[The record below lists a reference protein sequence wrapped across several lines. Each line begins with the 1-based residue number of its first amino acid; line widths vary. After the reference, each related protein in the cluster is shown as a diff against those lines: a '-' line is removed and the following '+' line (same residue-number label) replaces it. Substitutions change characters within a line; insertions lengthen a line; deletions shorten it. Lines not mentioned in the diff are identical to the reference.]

1 MSIPDPDRRDRGPRS
16 GEPPAA
22 AAGEPSSMADVA
34 DRAGVSVSTVSR
46 ALRGSGLVSPE
57 TTARVL
63 AAADDLAFAVSRTA
77 SGLATGRLNRI
88 AVLVGGT
95 LASWFNG
102 SILDAIYDALH
113 AADHELSIFRIR
125 DQTERDDFFTT
136 LPARRNAD
144 AMIVASFALAGE
156 ERQRL
161 RELGMPLVYLNQRVP
176 DAPSVSI
183 DDVAAARTGTR
194 HLLNLGHRRLAFV
207 RAQNATGFVYSAQD
221 RLDGFLA
228 ELAASGLS
236 GEPPVVLTAPSVTGG
251 QEVVSAVLASERPPT
266 ALVTDSDELAFS
278 VLGAM
283 VRVGLRAPEDLSVLG
298 FDGHAMADRFELS
311 TLAQPVEYLGTLAA
325 TMALTLAGGGTPD
338 RPVVVAPTRLVLRG
352 TTGRVP
358 PLSPLPAETSPA
370 APRSPGPAH

>member
-1 MSIPDPDRRDRGPRS
+1 
-16 GEPPAA
+16 
-22 AAGEPSSMADVA
+22 MAEVA
-34 DRAGVSVSTVSR
+34 ERAGVSVSTVSR
-46 ALRGSGLVSPE
+46 ALRGSPLVSPE

-63 AAADDLAFAVSRTA
+63 AAAQELSFAVSRAA

-88 AVLVGGT
+88 AVLVGGPV
-95 LASWFNG
+95 ASWFNG

-113 AADHELSIFRIR
+113 AADYELSIFRIR
-125 DQTERDDFFTT
+125 DQAERDEFFTA

-144 AMIVASFALAGE
+144 ALIVASFALTPGE
-156 ERQRL
+156 RDRL
-161 RELGMPLVYLNQRVP
+161 GELGMPLVYLNQRVD

-183 DDVAAARTGTR
+183 DDVAAVRTGTR

-207 RAQNATGFVYSAQD
+207 QAQNATGFVYSAQD
-221 RLDGFLA
+221 RFDGFRA
-228 ELAASGLS
+228 ELAAAGLDQ
-236 GEPPVVLTAPSVTGG
+236 EPPLVITAPSLTGG
-251 QEVVSAVLASERPPT
+251 QDVVSAILASDRPPT

-283 VRVGLRAPEDLSVLG
+283 ARVGLRAPEDLSVLG

-325 TMALTLAGGGTPD
+325 TIALTLAGGGTPD
-338 RPVVVAPTRLVLRG
+338 RPVVLAPTRLVLRR

-358 PLSPLPAETSPA
+358 DPASRPA
-370 APRSPGPAH
+370 S